1 MSLATETAKST
12 RNLTYFVRIYT
23 TPGTYSGAN
32 VLILPVDPTSADG
45 VPAIEGIRISKS
57 FDSPVPTC
65 QIDLSRVP
73 AWITRGMGVTVDV
86 GYNGLTQRLF
96 TGFLQSRERRVGR
109 GTIQCMGRLW
119 TAFRTVQIG
128 ERDVDGDTVAT
139 AIEDI
144 LDYVGLTDNRSLTIP
159 AFTLGTASEPVLS
172 RMPASQMLQML
183 MDIDGCR
190 VYELG
195 SGQVVIRVIDEAP
208 APVAYKTYTTNAN
221 ATARVLEASDREDP
235 EYYRNRV
242 IVTGATITEG
252 TAPDQTSRTITATA
266 TNTGS
271 ALVQPALPSGTYI
284 DAEYN
289 NHLIDTDAK
298 AAEVAIRLLAKFAR
312 IPRQLQIELAGD
324 PELELGQTIAFVM
337 PEIDLNDRGFIS
349 GIEHS
354 IDSRGYVTRLTDFRG
369 AGDTGGTL
377 SQNPIAA
384 FTFKSEVEV
393 FGATTNVFAA
403 LDASNSFDPDGT
415 IASYA
420 WSDNQTTSP
429 EIATLTTQQVLV
441 RADTSAWTGAWEV
454 TLTVTDND
462 GLTGTTTI
470 TIPYENTEAEIVI
483 PSVYAAINNR
493 HSASLDGGVNWN
505 DSTVGSGNSISV
517 GARPSDGVNVGHAC
531 YGTSTGRIYRTTDGG
546 VSVTLVYTSAA
557 AVAINDIRWDW
568 RNGNV
573 VWAIDENCI
582 VYISVDAGVTWVIYN
597 SLRTTLSLAGALGN
611 QLGLPAGG
619 GVYVFGGTGAGS
631 PLIAFDPV
639 VGSQAWTRPTLTGD
653 IATDTIT
660 TPGDATL
667 RIIDYTA
674 GYTKECLILAWS
686 SGGGASITAV
696 YSATSPPFANSW
708 AFTRASTT
716 FGGLKT
722 GRYIVSDNVAI
733 KSNYFIAAF
742 ANRSVWSSTDGVA
755 WTETTN
761 VMPASVTPNHCIG
774 MTGSQELTGIV
785 GMFGVF
791 MIAASD
797 GIYKYTPRIDAT
809 ASYIRGGT
817 GAGTAWPA
825 SAVGKKLSIGAPGTT
840 GGGGTGRAALVKN
853 SGGATTWD
861 VSYLTNGVSW
871 TTVALPAGITQSRP
885 RIYCLT
891 TLDWLVVDTDGFPG
905 RDDGDVAAAVVTHDG
920 GATWASSA
928 IGDEDLVS
936 ADKKRGISHVCK
948 AADGRWWGARVAGT
962 TTAHPIRTHIYYSDD
977 EGATWNAHTNGTL
990 SVGGDVRGPW
1000 RLVAHPTNANIIALI
1015 SVSGDPGGA
1024 QSVIVH
1030 YTDDRGATAWT
1041 TNDVV
1046 SGFLIL
1052 DGAIVGHQCA
1062 MLGSGRIVYTYNAAT
1077 FGTPDTECW
1086 TTDDFGVSWTLRQT
1100 IANSNELG
1108 FMAGAGLSKV
1118 VLFRTALANPTVN
1131 SFAWVSTDQGQIYTA
1146 VGSTQSF
1153 PVVGDGW
1160 SAKYD
1165 VANDTLIVLVPASA
1179 TQTQVWAFSPVSGD
1193 GTWTNITYNLPAVA
1207 DAEWE
1212 ALDVIP

>member
-1 MSLATETAKST
+1 MALADETLKT
-12 RNLTYFVRIYT
+12 THTVTYFVRIYT

-32 VLILPVDPTSADG
+32 VLLQASDPNSATG
-45 VPAIEGIRISKS
+45 VPGIEGIRISKS
-57 FDSPVPTC
+57 FDSPVPVC
-65 QIDLSRVP
+65 QLDLSRVP
-73 AWITRGMGVTVDV
+73 TWITRGQGVTVDV

-96 TGFLQSRERRVGR
+96 TGFIQSRERGVGK
-109 GTIQCMGRLW
+109 GSIQCMGRLW

-128 ERDVDGDTVAT
+128 ERSVDGDTVEQ

-159 AFTLGTASEPVLS
+159 AFTLGTASDPVLE

-190 VYELG
+190 IYELG
-195 SGQVVIRVIDEAP
+195 SGQIVIRVIDEAP

-221 ATARVLEASDREDP
+221 ATARILEASDREDP

-242 IVTGATITEG
+242 IVTGTTVIEG
-252 TAPDQTSRTITATA
+252 SAPDETSRTITATA

-298 AAEVAIRLLAKFAR
+298 AADVAIRLLAKFAR

-349 GIEHS
+349 GIEHV
-354 IDSRGYVTRLTDFRG
+354 IDGNGYRTRLTDFRG

-384 FTFKSEVEV
+384 FTFKSEIEV

-420 WSDNQTTSP
+420 WSDNQTTTP

-441 RADTSAWTGAWEV
+441 RGDTSAWTGSWEV

-462 GLTGTTTI
+462 GLTGSTTI
-470 TIPYENTEAEIVI
+470 TIPYTNTDAEIVLPAI
-483 PSVYAAINNR
+483 YAAINNR
-493 HSASLDGGVNWN
+493 HSASLDGAINWN

-517 GARPSDGVNVGHAC
+517 GARPSDGVNVGHAI
-531 YGTSTGRIYRTTDGG
+531 YGTSTGRIYRTTDAG
-546 VSVTLVYTSAA
+546 VTVTLVYTSAA
-557 AVAINDIRWDW
+557 AVAMNDVRWDW

-573 VWAIDENCI
+573 CWAIDENAI
-582 VYISVDAGVTWVIYN
+582 VYISLDAGVTWTIYS

-611 QLGLPAGG
+611 QLGLPAAG

-631 PLIAFDPV
+631 PLIAYDPV

-667 RIIDYTA
+667 RIVDYTA
-674 GYTKECLILAWS
+674 GYTKECLILSWS

-722 GRYIVSDNVAI
+722 GRYIVSDNVLI
-733 KSNYFIAAF
+733 KSDYFIAAF
-742 ANRSVWSSTDGVA
+742 ANRAVWESTDGVA
-755 WTETTN
+755 WTEIAD
-761 VMPASVTPNHCIG
+761 VMPSGVTPWHCIG
-774 MTGSQELTGIV
+774 MTGSTELTGIV

-809 ASYIRGGT
+809 ASYVRGGD

-825 SAVGKKLSIGAPGTT
+825 SAIGKKLSIGAPGLASTPFQLY
-840 GGGGTGRAALVKN
+840 AQM
-853 SGGATTWD
+853 D
-861 VSYLTNGVSW
+861 
-871 TTVALPAGITQSRP
+871 AGDEELLA
-885 RIYCLT
+885 C
-891 TLDWLVVDTDGFPG
+891 D
-905 RDDGDVAAAVVTHDG
+905 
-920 GATWASSA
+920 GATWAEMSTDA
-928 IGDEDLVS
+928 DNNNWHLKNLNGVLYRIADKLVTTDIGGVGDLERSTDNGASWTIEIAKDADAGIQSVTIS
-936 ADKKRGISHVCK
+936 AD
-948 AADGRWWGARVAGT
+948 
-962 TTAHPIRTHIYYSDD
+962 
-977 EGATWNAHTNGTL
+977 GTL
-990 SVGGDVRGPW
+990 WALWGSHTAPATDFLKVYKSVDDGETWTLEYTDADVSGLAP
-1000 RLVAHPTNANIIALI
+1000 VDIACHPTNASIIAI
-1015 SVSGDPGGA
+1015 TCIRSSGGA
-1024 QSVIVH
+1024 RLLYS
-1030 YTDDRGATAWT
+1030 ATT
-1041 TNDVV
+1041 GV
-1046 SGFLIL
+1046 SFTLRTIT
-1052 DGAIVGHQCA
+1052 VT
-1062 MLGSGRIVYTYNAAT
+1062 GSGLSGLWLTFSQAGRIVVAGGGSIIQTSDDLGVTWTTRDNPSGTASMFIFRVGSRLLYGVSTASSDGGSIRISTDEGTTWASYITGVALDSALTSGAVQAACMDQNGGLCVAFSSAT
-1077 FGTPDTECW
+1077 LTDAWWRTSDPWGTPIW
-1086 TTDDFGVSWTLRQT
+1086 TS
-1100 IANSNELG
+1100 IAFN
-1108 FMAGAGLSKV
+1108 AD
-1118 VLFRTALANPTVN
+1118 ALAT
-1131 SFAWVSTDQGQIYTA
+1131 SFMSLQGLA
-1146 VGSTQSF
+1146 AGPS
-1153 PVVGDGW
+1153 
-1160 SAKYD
+1160 
-1165 VANDTLIVLVPASA
+1165 
-1179 TQTQVWAFSPVSGD
+1179 
-1193 GTWTNITYNLPAVA
+1193 
-1207 DAEWE
+1207 E
-1212 ALDVIP
+1212 